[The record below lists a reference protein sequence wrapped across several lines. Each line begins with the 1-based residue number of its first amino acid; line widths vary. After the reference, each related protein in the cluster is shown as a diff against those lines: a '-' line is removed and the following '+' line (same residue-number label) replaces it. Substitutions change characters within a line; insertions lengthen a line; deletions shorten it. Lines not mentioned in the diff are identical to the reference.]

1 MDIITKFWLKI
12 KKIASFNKKSDSIFF
27 VKKLITLSFLTALPL
42 ISSCDYPNKCIEA
55 DDFGES
61 QIEFLEVKSNNLE
74 DKCQFD
80 VKYLSD
86 PLTDDAKLNG
96 AFGVDMKKC
105 LFIDTITI
113 SYDSKSYTSNT
124 GCAGFINENNN
135 GNLITDLNR
144 SQIRAMCVASC
155 RAKCIKGGSTTTAEP
170 DWKYTSSSLILSP
183 ETQIKIT
190 AVGSVNLR
198 SSVSQGVSGTF
209 SPKSSIEES
218 IFPFF
223 IFLYTYSNVNPLSLL
238 I

>member
-42 ISSCDYPNKCIEA
+42 ISSCDYLNKCIEA

-74 DKCQFD
+74 DKCKFD

-96 AFGVDMKKC
+96 EFGVDMKKC
-105 LFIDTITI
+105 LFIDTVTI
-113 SYDSKSYTSNT
+113 NSDSKDYKSTT

-144 SQIRAMCVASC
+144 SQIRTMCVASC
-155 RAKCIKGGSTTTAEP
+155 RAKCIKGDSTTTAEP

-209 SPKSSIEES
+209 SPKSSISNISTSFDRKSGE
-218 IFPFF
+218 P
-223 IFLYTYSNVNPLSLL
+223 FLYS
-238 I
+238 